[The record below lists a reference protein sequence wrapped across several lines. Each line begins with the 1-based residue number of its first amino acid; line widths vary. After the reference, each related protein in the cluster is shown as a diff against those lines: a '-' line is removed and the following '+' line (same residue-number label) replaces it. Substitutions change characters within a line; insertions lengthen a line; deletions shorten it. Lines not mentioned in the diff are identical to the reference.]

1 MFTFIYELGKWSFL
15 RNWCIHSVPTV
26 PTWETIGIYYLH
38 TQQEFVNLAENS
50 KLTQFYVHLIALQH
64 DPLSSIFWL
73 QLNCLSQM
81 GKFKFHPPLCMN
93 LGRNLEQIN
102 ISHFILFSGA
112 IISRIFTFIYE
123 LGKWSFLRN
132 WYIHSVPTVPT

>member
-1 MFTFIYELGKWSFL
+1 LIEFLKINENHEIFVEKVDFYSSISLSRSDPVWQYEFRS
-15 RNWCIHSVPTV
+15 
-26 PTWETIGIYYLH
+26 TWI
-38 TQQEFVNLAENS
+38 
-50 KLTQFYVHLIALQH
+50 HLIALPH
-64 DPLSSIFWL
+64 DPLFSIFWL

-93 LGRNLEQIN
+93 FGRNLEQIN

-123 LGKWSFLRN
+123 LGK
-132 WYIHSVPTVPT
+132 